1 MGMTTHGLSYWKAES
16 EGIDLLDM
24 TIGDC
29 LDRRAQELPG
39 QEALV
44 YSCYPEFG
52 DALNLRWTYQAYRE
66 HANAVAKG
74 LMALGCQKGDHI
86 AVWAANVPEWVL
98 LQMAA
103 AKVGVVLVT
112 INPLL
117 RAAEVEFILKQGDV
131 QMLFFMARV
140 RDYDNLATVGS
151 LVAPGITPGSVTS
164 ERLPLLRFVS
174 LIGVT
179 PPGSGE
185 QEGWRPA
192 LFDEVIAAGTQIS
205 EPALAER
212 QASVRVLDPAM
223 LLYTSGTTG
232 APKGALLTHRG
243 LLNNAFL
250 MVQRWGLSPTDRYC
264 TPMPFFHVGGCVFAI
279 LAALCT
285 GGVLHPLVAFDP
297 KKFLQISSS
306 ERCTFT
312 GAVPTMLLAML
323 QHPDFVTSDLSF
335 LKLVATGGAPVPVVL
350 MEQVHERIGA
360 DVSIVFAQTE
370 ASAVITMTRP
380 DDPFE
385 RKATTVGVPL
395 PHVEVKIVD
404 PATGQVVPCGGRGE
418 ICCRG
423 YQVMAGYYKLA
434 EKTAE
439 AIDNDGWLHT
449 GDLATMDASGYVN
462 IVGRLKD
469 MVIRGGENLFPAEIE
484 EVLLRHPSIANVQ
497 VVGVPDAFF
506 GEELLAV
513 VVTKAGERLTEQE
526 VRDYCRGHISHQK
539 VPRYVQFVESYPMT
553 ASGKV
558 QKFVLREQAIKILG
572 LEEVAKIKTA

>member
-1 MGMTTHGLSYWKAES
+1 MLS
-16 EGIDLLDM
+16 
-24 TIGDC
+24 
-29 LDRRAQELPG
+29 
-39 QEALV
+39 
-44 YSCYPEFG
+44 
-52 DALNLRWTYQAYRE
+52 
-66 HANAVAKG
+66 
-74 LMALGCQKGDHI
+74 
-86 AVWAANVPEWVL
+86 
-98 LQMAA
+98 
-103 AKVGVVLVT
+103 
-112 INPLL
+112 
-117 RAAEVEFILKQGDV
+117 
-131 QMLFFMARV
+131 
-140 RDYDNLATVGS
+140 
-151 LVAPGITPGSVTS
+151 
-164 ERLPLLRFVS
+164 
-174 LIGVT
+174 
-179 PPGSGE
+179 
-185 QEGWRPA
+185 
-192 LFDEVIAAGTQIS
+192 
-205 EPALAER
+205 
-212 QASVRVLDPAM
+212 
-223 LLYTSGTTG
+223 
-232 APKGALLTHRG
+232 HRG

-250 MVQRWGLSPTDRYC
+250 MVRRWGLAPADRYC

-279 LAALCT
+279 LAALCA
-285 GGVLHPLVAFDP
+285 GGVLHPLVAFDA
-297 KKFLQISSS
+297 KKFLQIISA

-323 QHPDFVTSDLSF
+323 QHPDFEAADLSC

-385 RKATTVGVPL
+385 RKATSVGVPL
-395 PHVEVKIVD
+395 PQVEVKVVD
-404 PATGQVVPCGGRGE
+404 PASGQVLPCGGRGE

-423 YQVMAGYYKLA
+423 YQVMAGYYQLP
-434 EKTAE
+434 EQTAE

-449 GDLATMDASGYVN
+449 GDLATMDTSGHVN

-513 VVTKAGERLTEQE
+513 LVTKAGEHLSEQE

-558 QKFVLREQAIKILG
+558 QKFVLRERAIKTLG
-572 LEEVAKIKTA
+572 LEEVANMKTA